1 MKRFFT
7 GPVREGC
14 YHLHFFLTALSSC
27 AYGSFLNVYLGDLGY
42 GAMVIGLF
50 STVPSLLGLL
60 LQPLLAAWT
69 DRTRRK
75 MGAMAC
81 LTAVSAGAMALMLL
95 LRPRYGPD
103 SFSAG
108 VLMAVHT
115 GYLAFSGAANALN
128 TAVLMRHLSA
138 QGASDRY
145 GRIRVSWTAGF
156 AVGGVWVGRISQA
169 APAGFIPFAVAAAL
183 LSLAV
188 LPLLPWRQVERL
200 RAAESGP
207 KGRVSFRSLMGYREL
222 WCLTGIV
229 FMIALANSFTYTFL
243 PTFFMTLPGA
253 DNEAFGWCIS
263 LRTVT
268 EVPVLLGMGWIMGRL
283 GVKKTLLIPAV
294 STVIRW
300 LLVALFP
307 TPGVVL
313 ATQLLHGFGYVVYSV
328 AMTRY
333 VADTLPDA
341 IGGTAQN
348 LVALLTV
355 TLPTLAG
362 GLLGGLVIETWGLG
376 YMACIGGMIALDIL
390 ALAALIVLLLRR
402 PDDACEKDKGMIG

>member
-7 GPVREGC
+7 GPVREGW
-14 YHLHFFLTALSSC
+14 YHLHFLLTALSSC
-27 AYGSFLNVYLGDLGY
+27 AYGSFLNVYLSYLGY
-42 GAMVIGLF
+42 GPLVVGLF
-50 STVPSLLGLL
+50 STIPSLLALL
-60 LQPLLAAWT
+60 LQPLLAVWT
-69 DRTRRK
+69 DCTRRK
-75 MGAMAC
+75 MSAMAC
-81 LTAVSAGAMALMLL
+81 LTALSAGMMALMMI
-95 LRPRYGPD
+95 LRPQHGPD
-103 SFSAG
+103 EFSAG

-138 QGASDRY
+138 QDASDRY

-156 AVGGVWVGRISQA
+156 AIGGVWVGRISQA
-169 APAGFIPFAVAAAL
+169 DPVGFIPFAMVAAL

-188 LPLLPWRQVERL
+188 LPFLPWRQVEQIRE
-200 RAAESGP
+200 AEANP
-207 KGRVSFRSLMGYREL
+207 KDRVSFRSILRYREL
-222 WCLTGIV
+222 WCLIGIV
-229 FMIALANSFTYTFL
+229 FIIALANSFTYTFL

-253 DNEAFGWCIS
+253 NHETFGWCVS

-268 EVPVLLGMGWIMGRL
+268 EVPVLLCMGRIMARL

-294 STVIRW
+294 TTIIRW

-307 TPGVVL
+307 TPDMVM

-328 AMTRY
+328 AITRY
-333 VADTLPDA
+333 VADTLPDE
-341 IGGTAQN
+341 IGSTAQN

-362 GLLGGLVIETWGLG
+362 GLLGGLVIETWGFG
-376 YMACIGGMIALDIL
+376 YMACIGGMVVLGVL
-390 ALAALIVLLLRR
+390 ALAGLSVLLIRM
-402 PDDACEKDKGMIG
+402 PDGSCEKKKGMIG